1 MQFHQVLTAETTSND
16 HEEVSMINH
25 CQKKQVSLYL
35 LFISIEVIF
44 IQLMTS
50 KTQSQP
56 IVSAFFSKEPFLSK
70 LAHSFEKL
78 FSNRHLYGL
87 LLPQTI

>member
-1 MQFHQVLTAETTSND
+1 MQFHRVLTAETTSND

-56 IVSAFFSKEPFLSK
+56 IVSSFFLGTFLSK